1 MLLMVFEE
9 LDRWKWKNFNDFNI
23 LLLHASIIMFLVKD
37 EFITLNKNL
46 ITELKKKAGKLVEM
60 LKVAF
65 FNASHIIT
73 N

>member
-1 MLLMVFEE
+1 M
-9 LDRWKWKNFNDFNI
+9 
-23 LLLHASIIMFLVKD
+23 LLHASIIMFLVKD